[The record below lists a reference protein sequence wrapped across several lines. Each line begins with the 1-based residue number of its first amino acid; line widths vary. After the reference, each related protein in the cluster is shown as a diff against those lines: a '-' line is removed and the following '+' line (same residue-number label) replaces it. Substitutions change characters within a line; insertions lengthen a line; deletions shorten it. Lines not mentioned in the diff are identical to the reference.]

1 MLKKFILFV
10 ACVILISSNS
20 YSKTNF
26 YQVTGSISSVE
37 VLKTYSTQKVPRDE
51 KRCSIQRVPVNQ
63 EANKFGADNFIGAL
77 IGGAIGNRLGEG
89 GGKSGAT
96 ALGAL
101 IGSEVVRSDKA
112 TANQNFVEKEVCR
125 IQKVIHTE
133 TTERISGYKLIV
145 DVDGETIS
153 FNSNRS
159 YNPGDLITLTKKIS
173 YSLNSVSYTHLTL
186 PTTPYV

>member
-10 ACVILISSNS
+10 GFIILVSSNS
-20 YSKTNF
+20 YSKTNL

-37 VLKTYSTQKVPRDE
+37 VLKTYSTQKIPRDE
-51 KRCSIQRVPVNQ
+51 KRCSIQRVPVSQ

-112 TANQNFVEKEVCR
+112 DANQDFVEKEVCR
-125 IQKVIHTE
+125 IQKVIHTK
-133 TTERISGYKLIV
+133 TTEQVRGYRLNI
-145 DVDGETIS
+145 DVNGETIS
-153 FNSNRS
+153 LDSNRS

-173 YSLNSVSYTHLTL
+173 YSIN
-186 PTTPYV
+186 

>member
-1 MLKKFILFV
+1 MLKNFLLFGSLV
-10 ACVILISSNS
+10 FLASNA

-26 YQVTGSISSVE
+26 YQVTGSVSSVE
-37 VLKTYSTQKVPRDE
+37 VLKTYSTQKVPKDE
-51 KRCSIQRVPVNQ
+51 KRCSIQRVPINQ
-63 EANKFGADNFIGAL
+63 DANKFGADNFIGAL

-112 TANQNFVEKEVCR
+112 DANQNYVEKEVCR
-125 IQKVIHTE
+125 VQKVMHTE
-133 TTERISGYKLIV
+133 TIEQISGYKLII
-145 DVDGETIS
+145 DVDGETIYM
-153 FNSNRS
+153 NSNRS

-173 YSLNSVSYTHLTL
+173 YSLN
-186 PTTPYV
+186 

>member
-37 VLKTYSTQKVPRDE
+37 VLKTYSTQKIPKDE
-51 KRCSIQRVPVNQ
+51 KRCSIQRVQVNQ

-89 GGKSGAT
+89 GGKAGST
-96 ALGAL
+96 AIGAL
-101 IGSEVVRSDKA
+101 IGSEVVRSEKA
-112 TANQNFVEKEVCR
+112 DANQNFVEKEVCR

-133 TTERISGYKLIV
+133 TTERVRGYRLNI

-153 FNSNRS
+153 LNSNRS

-173 YSLNSVSYTHLTL
+173 YSLN
-186 PTTPYV
+186 

>member
-1 MLKKFILFV
+1 MINRFILLFGFI
-10 ACVILISSNS
+10 ILFANNG

-26 YQVTGSISSVE
+26 YQVTGSISSIE
-37 VLKTYSTQKVPRDE
+37 VLKTYTQQKIPRDE

-63 EANKFGADNFIGAL
+63 NAQEFGADNFIGAL

-96 ALGAL
+96 AIGAL
-101 IGSEVVRSDKA
+101 IGSEVVRNEKA
-112 TANQNFVEKEVCR
+112 ATNENYVEKKVCR

-133 TTERISGYKLIV
+133 TTEQVSGYRLNIE
-145 DVDGETIS
+145 VDGETIS
-153 FNSNRS
+153 FTSNKY

-173 YSLNSVSYTHLTL
+173 YSLN
-186 PTTPYV
+186 

>member
-1 MLKKFILFV
+1 MLKKVFLLFGLIILF
-10 ACVILISSNS
+10 SSNG

-26 YQVTGSISSVE
+26 YQVTGSVSSVE
-37 VLKTYSTQKVPRDE
+37 VLKTYTTQKVPRDE

-63 EANKFGADNFIGAL
+63 DANKFGADNFIGAL
-77 IGGAIGNRLGEG
+77 IGGAIGNRLGDG

-112 TANQNFVEKEVCR
+112 AANQNFVDKEVCR

-133 TTERISGYKLIV
+133 TTERISGYRLII

-173 YSLNSVSYTHLTL
+173 YSLN
-186 PTTPYV
+186 

>member
-1 MLKKFILFV
+1 MLKRIFLFFVLIILF
-10 ACVILISSNS
+10 SSNS

-26 YQVTGSISSVE
+26 YQVTGSVSSIE
-37 VLKTYSTQKVPRDE
+37 VLKTYTTQKVPRDE

-89 GGKSGAT
+89 GGKSGST
-96 ALGAL
+96 AIGAL
-101 IGSEVVRSDKA
+101 IGSEVVRSEKA
-112 TANQNFVEKEVCR
+112 GANQNFIEKEVCR

-133 TTERISGYKLIV
+133 TTEQVRGYRLNI

-153 FNSNRS
+153 LNSNRS
-159 YNPGDLITLTKKIS
+159 YSPGDLITLTKKIS
-173 YSLNSVSYTHLTL
+173 YSIN
-186 PTTPYV
+186 

>member
-1 MLKKFILFV
+1 MLKTFLLFGSFV
-10 ACVILISSNS
+10 LLSSNA

-26 YQVTGSISSVE
+26 YQVTGSVSSVE
-37 VLKTYSTQKVPRDE
+37 VLKTYSTQKVPKNE

-63 EANKFGADNFIGAL
+63 DANKFGADNFIGAL

-112 TANQNFVEKEVCR
+112 AANQNFVEKEVCR
-125 IQKVIHTE
+125 VQKVIHTE
-133 TTERISGYKLIV
+133 TSERVSGYKLIINI
-145 DVDGETIS
+145 DGETIS
-153 FNSNRS
+153 LNSNKS
-159 YNPGDLITLTKKIS
+159 YNPGDLISLTKKVS
-173 YSLNSVSYTHLTL
+173 YSLN
-186 PTTPYV
+186 

>member
-77 IGGAIGNRLGEG
+77 IGGAIGNRIGEG
-89 GGKSGAT
+89 GGKAGAT

-125 IQKVIHTE
+125 IQRVIHTE

-145 DVDGETIS
+145 DVDGEIIS

-159 YNPGDLITLTKKIS
+159 YNPGDLITLTKKVS
-173 YSLNSVSYTHLTL
+173 YSLN
-186 PTTPYV
+186 

>member
-1 MLKKFILFV
+1 MLKKIFVFFGFIILF
-10 ACVILISSNS
+10 SSKG

-26 YQVTGSISSVE
+26 YQVTGSVSSIE
-37 VLKTYSTQKVPRDE
+37 VLKTYTTQKVPRAE

-89 GGKSGAT
+89 GGKSGST
-96 ALGAL
+96 AIGAL
-101 IGSEVVRSDKA
+101 IGSEVVRSEKA
-112 TANQNFVEKEVCR
+112 GANQNFVEKEVCR

-133 TTERISGYKLIV
+133 TTEQIRGYRLNI

-153 FNSNRS
+153 LNSNRS
-159 YNPGDLITLTKKIS
+159 YSPGDLITLTKKIS
-173 YSLNSVSYTHLTL
+173 YSLN
-186 PTTPYV
+186 

>member
-10 ACVILISSNS
+10 ACVILIPSNS

-153 FNSNRS
+153 LNSNKS

-173 YSLNSVSYTHLTL
+173 YSLN
-186 PTTPYV
+186 

>member
-1 MLKKFILFV
+1 MVKKIFLFFGFMMLF
-10 ACVILISSNS
+10 SNNS

-26 YQVTGSISSVE
+26 YQVTGSVSSIE
-37 VLKTYSTQKVPRDE
+37 VLKTYNTQKIPRDE
-51 KRCSIQRVPVNQ
+51 KRCSIQRVPINK

-159 YNPGDLITLTKKIS
+159 YNPGDLITLTKKVS
-173 YSLNSVSYTHLTL
+173 YSLN
-186 PTTPYV
+186 